1 MHSAVPNSELRG
13 AHQLPGGSARPD
25 KVQSNPA
32 VPQWQHR
39 PCDKPAELKRL
50 IKRNRHHLAH

>member
-13 AHQLPGGSARPD
+13 AHQLPGGSGRPD

-39 PCDKPAELKRL
+39 PL
-50 IKRNRHHLAH
+50 I

>member
-13 AHQLPGGSARPD
+13 AHQLPGGSACPD
-25 KVQSNPA
+25 KVQSNLA

-39 PCDKPAELKRL
+39 PL
-50 IKRNRHHLAH
+50 I